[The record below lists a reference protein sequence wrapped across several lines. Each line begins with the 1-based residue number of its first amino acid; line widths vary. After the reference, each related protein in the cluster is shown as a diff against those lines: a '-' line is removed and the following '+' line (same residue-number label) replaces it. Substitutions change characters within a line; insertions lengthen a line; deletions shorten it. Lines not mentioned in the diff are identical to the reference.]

1 MNKQAI
7 MITGASTGI
16 GYSCAERMAT
26 RGHRVFAGVRKLA
39 DAERLQHSAG
49 DNITPVVVDVTEELQ
64 VTAAADQ
71 IAQALQGAPLLGLVN
86 NAGVALGGPL
96 ELVSMEDFKRQFDVN
111 VFGAVAMTK
120 ALLPLLRASRG
131 RIVNISSVSG
141 MVAMAGFAPY
151 ASSKFA
157 IEAVTDALRRELR
170 AHGVFA
176 CAVQPGSIRTP
187 IWEKG
192 KHYANVTQT
201 ELSSE
206 LSSTYSDLLGLLN
219 RIVVQTEAMAAP
231 PDGVADAVEHA
242 LTSTRPRIRYRVGP
256 NSGLMRLLSWL
267 PTRALDLVIARM

>member
-1 MNKQAI
+1 MDKQAV

-16 GYSCAERMAT
+16 GFSCAERMAQ

-39 DAERLQHSAG
+39 DAERLQRSAG
-49 DNITPVVVDVTEELQ
+49 DNITPVVVDVTEEQQ

-71 IAQALQGAPLLGLVN
+71 IAQALQGAPLRGLVN

-96 ELVSMEDFKRQFDVN
+96 ELVSMGDFKRQFDVN

-120 ALLPLLRASRG
+120 ALLPQLRASKG

-157 IEAVTDALRRELR
+157 MEAVTDALRRELR

-187 IWEKG
+187 IWDKG
-192 KHYANVTQT
+192 KHYATVTQR
-201 ELSSE
+201 ELSAE

-219 RIVVQTEAMAAP
+219 RIVEQTEAIAEP
-231 PDGVADAVEHA
+231 PDSVADAVEHA
-242 LTSTRPRIRYRVGP
+242 LTSAHPRIRYRVGP
-256 NSGLMRLLSWL
+256 NSGLMRFLSWL
-267 PTRALDLVIARM
+267 PTRTLDLLIARV